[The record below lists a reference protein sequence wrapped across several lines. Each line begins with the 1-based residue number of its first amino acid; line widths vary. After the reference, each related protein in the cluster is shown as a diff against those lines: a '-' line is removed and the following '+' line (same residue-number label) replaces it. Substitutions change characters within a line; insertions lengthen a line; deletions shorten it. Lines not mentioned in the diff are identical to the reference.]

1 VIGAVATAA
10 AVEAA
15 CADHLAGYRIA
26 RESDADDESLGILMF
41 AGVHLAALGRVE
53 EESSAPQTRLACNHL
68 QASSAKKYRRKKR
81 VTVLR

>member
-15 CADHLAGYRIA
+15 RADHLAGYRIA

-41 AGVHLAALGRVE
+41 AGVDFAAIGRVE
-53 EESSAPQTRLACNHL
+53 EEPSAPQTRLACNHL
-68 QASSAKKYRRKKR
+68 QASSAKNTGAKKR